1 MLIPVIIC
9 VTFILYVI
17 LSFAPGNVAWQ
28 ILGED
33 ATAEQIA
40 QLEAEMGLDKP
51 LLVRYGNYMLGV
63 CHLDFGTSWFGGEDI
78 AKLFLEDFHTP
89 F

>member
-1 MLIPVIIC
+1 MSWLKYTLKRLLMLIPVIIC

-33 ATAEQIA
+33 ATQEQIA
-40 QLEAEMGLDKP
+40 QLEAEMGLDQIRKIYAGCVP
-51 LLVRYGNYMLGV
+51 SGLRHILVWR
-63 CHLDFGTSWFGGEDI
+63 
-78 AKLFLEDFHTP
+78 
-89 F
+89 